1 MFISFDADP
10 DGMEKIA
17 ESLRRALAEIDP
29 STLREDPGF
38 WHSLLFDVAIGDYR
52 ADEGVK
58 PVVGGT
64 RRRRS
69 GSPVMAA
76 DGSAG

>member
-52 ADEGVK
+52 ADEGE
-58 PVVGGT
+58 
-64 RRRRS
+64 
-69 GSPVMAA
+69 
-76 DGSAG
+76 